1 MPQMPPV
8 PSTYRS
14 RQFSDQDIEDYLRAK
29 GIDPKEESPRKWEAL
44 SKIGEDPLVG
54 RFGLGSPT
62 MNFFGM
68 MRPTPK
74 EGRKEW
80 ERVTTVPKDQ
90 PLFDPTAWQ
99 TSEIMG
105 ENPVLGGRREDIRYP
120 DTGAAPAE
128 PRRQGTW
135 DLEHPWEA
143 TEKLGPLS
151 VMSERSLPQKV
162 LNAFYEFG
170 SRTLGSR
177 TYGLM
182 KWPHDESA
190 VDEPLASA
198 AGGVGRLVGEIA
210 GPFKT
215 ARMPAQAL
223 AGAGRRAMIAS
234 DFGGPYTRQLLHSIL
249 ESGTTLGLGLGLSD
263 LSDMPGAPERMSS
276 GFATGVGFGAA
287 GMISSKTAPRLFG
300 LLRQYG
306 GRAMLALTDGYS
318 PSELMDAVQTG
329 EGVSEA
335 VYHELL
341 NTFFLRHGRNLKETL
356 STARTVRAEVEALG
370 LKGFPTDAKIISNA
384 RELLSGMKPDVSS
397 VEQLLGNIEKTQPTR
412 PDMEK
417 KAGHEWQEQAAREIF
432 QRGRSEARVA
442 LGVDKPGTMRPENA
456 PVISLEDPR
465 IPVKGP
471 LGPTVGLRAERPGER
486 MTYKPAEDYW
496 EAYAGVSMKPGATAF
511 EKWLARQLGWKQDQ
525 MNLDTMSKL
534 EQRGLAEEGWK
545 RKTFEQIAKREA
557 QGLEIGLDKDQ
568 VFKFIDD
575 AGKLG
580 RLLTKTPRFLQPIVS
595 LGQAIKK
602 NADYWWSLEMDTNCP
617 RRFRYAATVK
627 EIEGRL
633 RRVRPD
639 KPMLTSDELLGLSEM
654 LKARGELAPC
664 LYCYVES
671 ARRAYSEAVLGG
683 LKEHKVDI
691 PAEAF
696 SSKESRQA
704 FAAANP
710 QLADVTTKIATKAQ
724 AASLANLS
732 KGFSAY
738 AGDVYKISKADWD
751 KIDARAGLRMNSNT
765 DFQIDQTLDYMRA
778 IVDLAVLKKKSH
790 AFTKVPSFAKIFA
803 PSGVKVLQSL
813 YAKGPG
819 IEDAIEGMPWGE
831 AMANRNKYKNVGTI
845 LVAKDDATLR
855 WALQQEWIDMVIPY
869 HRSGMTRAQMD
880 RFDLKDYTSVQKE
893 KWIKPEEHRRPDGK
907 LEETPR
913 FEYEKHGNDVET
925 YLRLCREAGVHP
937 RFKEFVYLP
946 DGSIN
951 PGYMKLITDE
961 PRMDVPQ
968 AVVKPEFDWA
978 EARKAIRDW
987 QAEGGY
993 NKKPQQG
1000 IVRDVLGEIERT
1012 GEFNY
1017 QYGTRPEAAPEVPS
1031 VGPKSYGEMLATGT
1045 HGRRLQPD
1053 RPKEVEYTET
1063 PLPREWGGGHR
1074 PTELAENTSRN
1085 RVGSGSKNYGEIRDA
1100 YSEFNRRVYT
1110 EGEPRDAVIADLK
1123 SRGFSVRRMPRGG
1136 YVIDGAIATAA
1147 ARRAAGEPQALPN
1160 EGSKYGYG
1168 ASIDGTG
1175 STPKSKPNYIKT
1187 EFGTLWDVVRYMFPR
1202 DTRHSLNLEKEFG
1215 KPAEEHV
1222 MAPGA
1227 TSTQRAAYW
1236 VNERGQFP
1244 KTVREAVDIIL
1255 KKGIPSWESDPS
1267 LSNVDT
1273 RIKLREQLEFLSK
1286 LEHIDGPLRWGAD
1299 KKSDVGGTYERDTGV
1314 IWSNPTGGNAIGNI
1328 IHEVAHAATFRF
1340 ANRMDRQN
1348 WDRLRKIADDTKQ
1361 YAKDAHLKQYGD
1373 KDVGEYAA
1381 EYFGSPGFAERNTLL
1396 GFAANRPD
1404 VASGARLPEAIASA
1418 SRAGITKDTP
1428 TLEGNVTA
1436 KLVGDHGSTQTW
1448 RMLGPGNHGI
1458 GTRVIEKRG
1467 RTNAEI
1473 EKEVI
1478 RMTRDEM
1485 LGTFMAGAH
1494 PGPEAMRAIERGLE
1508 KVGER
1513 GAIEDV
1519 RRAVSVASRATKEEV
1534 AKAEQYL
1541 YKLHTEQATPA
1552 KAPEAPGVNIGKP
1565 SRTVVQYGTT
1575 ERAALEKQG
1584 VEYLSKVGKNQ
1595 EKLDAY
1601 DKANNLR
1608 ETVETA
1614 EPLLDASMRAY
1625 PIPRRPVEFAEV
1637 FPEGKIVREV
1647 RDAAE
1652 AVRDGRQGWFES
1664 GFRWLERV
1672 GGGPV
1677 NTMKDVFYEPI
1688 KRGLDS
1694 VQKSLKDE
1702 TLRMRAIAHYLGLST
1717 KAAGSAELMRW
1728 LTARQHGGERV
1739 LELSGLNELEA
1750 GKYRHSP
1757 PPEAVQKMMNWMDR
1771 QLLQTFHD
1779 VNRARIKAGN
1789 DPIEWRQDYF
1799 TFWHAATALNSLG
1812 TNLITSPLEVINA
1825 KMAEYGRMYEADMS
1839 TKQAEMRSKS
1849 RFSKWMFQKRTGKL
1863 GPVEMDAYGV
1873 FTKYMRAAYEQ
1884 IYLAEAQSI
1893 MAKLADGTWKID
1905 GKEWSMKEANPALR
1919 DSLSDYLGFVATGAK
1934 PGEMPRATFE
1944 VLNKLGR
1951 NVAVGKVGLNFKSTL
1966 NQISSNLHNWS
1977 YLGGKYFT
1985 EGLTDYMKAQ
1995 VDGITRGWVEGGK
2008 WAEAREIGDIATRR
2022 REIAFAEFME
2032 TRPHTPWGRGWKK
2045 AGEIGM
2051 APLQMMDM
2059 VTAEIAWRGA
2069 YKKAMEGN
2077 ADGLMG
2083 VKGNHQRSVD
2093 FANSTVARTQGST
2106 QRADITPFQRGQ
2118 FGKVASVLQ
2127 NFVINEWGFVTTDLM
2142 GLKSADKGNPEHVK
2156 RAVRFM
2162 IGALLVDWFYED
2174 VLNVPSPLNIAAS
2187 PMHFIRPAK
2196 KEYDKSGNLVKTA
2209 GAVLQAAGETLP
2221 IVGRG
2226 FTPYGAGGGGAASI
2240 STAQDVVKGVRKASF
2255 EDFIDAAGSLA
2266 GIPGSFAAARGMRIQ
2281 KKGGGFLDQVV
2292 GSRQEEKKST
2302 GKKTYNR
2309 ETGKWETKPQSSKK
2323 KKYNRETGRW
2333 E

>member
-1 MPQMPPV
+1 MATTFGFGLRPK
-8 PSTYRS
+8 PSSNDPEKIARM
-14 RQFSDQDIEDYLRAK
+14 RDYLLKK
-29 GIDPKEESPRKWEAL
+29 GINPDA
-44 SKIGEDPLVG
+44 D
-54 RFGLGSPT
+54 
-62 MNFFGM
+62 
-68 MRPTPK
+68 
-74 EGRKEW
+74 
-80 ERVTTVPKDQ
+80 
-90 PLFDPTAWQ
+90 
-99 TSEIMG
+99 TSE
-105 ENPVLGGRREDIRYP
+105 R
-120 DTGAAPAE
+120 AA
-128 PRRQGTW
+128 
-135 DLEHPWEA
+135 
-143 TEKLGPLS
+143 
-151 VMSERSLPQKV
+151 
-162 LNAFYEFG
+162 
-170 SRTLGSR
+170 
-177 TYGLM
+177 
-182 KWPHDESA
+182 
-190 VDEPLASA
+190 
-198 AGGVGRLVGEIA
+198 
-210 GPFKT
+210 
-215 ARMPAQAL
+215 AL
-223 AGAGRRAMIAS
+223 AGFEAEEYVKSTKDMPYGDWAEASGLLTDVDRDKLRRSGVPRDFIKDVDDATGYRPMTQYGQHTQEDMTAKFPELAGAPPSVEDMKREEAWYEQIYGKDRPRGQAGMVPAPYS
-234 DFGGPYTRQLLHSIL
+234 TLYYAPGAGAFGVEEGTMVPFSSLHPDDAYAAGYLESKPSGYMVKRWENQPMKKLVRLEKSIL
-249 ESGTTLGLGLGLSD
+249 GGVAEGFGNVAQAGGAALEGVSD
-263 LSDMPGAPERMSS
+263 LSDFANRAAGKEYLGINLRPLAGALYQGSQGLQEMGQATKER
-276 GFATGVGFGAA
+276 GLHGVGGEVAA
-287 GMISSKTAPRLFG
+287 GISSIMAMGPMFRMLGKNALPIFEG
-300 LLRQYG
+300 LMAY
-306 GRAMLALTDGYS
+306 ANSNPD
-318 PSELMDAVQTG
+318 
-329 EGVSEA
+329 
-335 VYHELL
+335 
-341 NTFFLRHGRNLKETL
+341 
-356 STARTVRAEVEALG
+356 STV
-370 LKGFPTDAKIISNA
+370 
-384 RELLSGMKPDVSS
+384 DV
-397 VEQLLGNIEKTQPTR
+397 
-412 PDMEK
+412 
-417 KAGHEWQEQAAREIF
+417 
-432 QRGRSEARVA
+432 
-442 LGVDKPGTMRPENA
+442 PG
-456 PVISLEDPR
+456 IG
-465 IPVKGP
+465 PVKGRVLPTVIGANQGLVLKSLLHWAERTPGLVGRAKGAAAFGLPDLFHQIAADQGIDREQIISSLTMGGMMTHGIPGGRMLGQIKDNLMGEGRGTLGMGGGSVP
-471 LGPTVGLRAERPGER
+471 LGELEPGRGQGKSSMEITKERVDLVERRLSEIDGRVPAGGKIGPQAGRPEPRGER
-486 MTYKPAEDYW
+486 MFERVDEYGYPMRGRLGMGTQGRELDWLKHKRQEIAFRKDNPVRSVNSV
-496 EAYAGVSMKPGATAF
+496 EAIDSH
-511 EKWLARQLGWKQDQ
+511 LARLNGGKP
-525 MNLDTMSKL
+525 LPT
-534 EQRGLAEEGWK
+534 EGSMI
-545 RKTFEQIAKREA
+545 R
-557 QGLEIGLDKDQ
+557 
-568 VFKFIDD
+568 
-575 AGKLG
+575 
-580 RLLTKTPRFLQPIVS
+580 
-595 LGQAIKK
+595 K
-602 NADYWWSLEMDTNCP
+602 NADLYGISLDADQMCP
-617 RRFRYAATVK
+617 RSQGQRNTQAMIERVTGTKLTADNVAELRGFMNKLGEATAC
-627 EIEGRL
+627 
-633 RRVRPD
+633 PQ
-639 KPMLTSDELLGLSEM
+639 
-654 LKARGELAPC
+654 
-664 LYCYVES
+664 CYTES
-671 ARRAYSEAVLGG
+671 HRIAGAM
-683 LKEHKVDI
+683 
-691 PAEAF
+691 
-696 SSKESRQA
+696 
-704 FAAANP
+704 
-710 QLADVTTKIATKAQ
+710 ATKERPLGAYRPGDLQ
-724 AASLANLS
+724 RRLS
-732 KGFSAY
+732 SPSGRELKTWL
-738 AGDVYKISKADWD
+738 DIHT
-751 KIDARAGLRMNSNT
+751 GLRYNSNT
-765 DFQIDQTLDYMRA
+765 DYKPNHLPQLLRSITDGAEMGMHGNSYVKRFDA
-778 IVDLAVLKKKSH
+778 VDIL
-790 AFTKVPSFAKIFA
+790 A
-803 PSGVKVLQSL
+803 PSRMRINISLGSDLLPSGRLVENLDLGV
-813 YAKGPG
+813 
-819 IEDAIEGMPWGE
+819 PWKP
-831 AMANRNKYKNVGTI
+831 AMERREKHDNVGTVNI
-845 LVAKDDATLR
+845 VKTVDEAWASMEHRQIDKIIGLHHSGIPLR
-855 WALQQEWIDMVIPY
+855 IRQGWGALADFTGVQSDRW
-869 HRSGMTRAQMD
+869 RAGISVEQKSQAVREYEAYCKSLGVKPLYIGKEGDKHPAIGDWMHKGNMEVFFALCD
-880 RFDLKDYTSVQKE
+880 RFGL
-893 KWIKPEEHRRPDGK
+893 
-907 LEETPR
+907 TPR
-913 FEYEKHGNDVET
+913 MTGSNTTPDFSEGRTNPNYMKFVGPECGKFGDNVREPLKADFNWDAIRRSLTNYEKYGGLELDSWYSTTGAE
-925 YLRLCREAGVHP
+925 YM
-937 RFKEFVYLP
+937 
-946 DGSIN
+946 IN
-951 PGYMKLITDE
+951 KLKPGIGWRAPAEDAAKWGRGEVAMK
-961 PRMDVPQ
+961 
-968 AVVKPEFDWA
+968 
-978 EARKAIRDW
+978 
-987 QAEGGY
+987 
-993 NKKPQQG
+993 
-1000 IVRDVLGEIERT
+1000 
-1012 GEFNY
+1012 
-1017 QYGTRPEAAPEVPS
+1017 
-1031 VGPKSYGEMLATGT
+1031 
-1045 HGRRLQPD
+1045 PD
-1053 RPKEVEYTET
+1053 RAKEIEYTET
-1063 PLPREWGGGHR
+1063 PLPAAWGLRDR
-1074 PTELAENTSRN
+1074 PTDWAETASRN
-1085 RVGSGSKNYGEIRDA
+1085 RVGSGAKNYGEIRDA

-1110 EGEPRDAVIADLK
+1110 QGEPRDAVIADLK

-1175 STPKSKPNYIKT
+1175 STPKSKPKHIKT
-1187 EFGTLWDVVRYMFPR
+1187 EFGTLWDVVRYMFPGE
-1202 DTRHSLNLEKEFG
+1202 TRHSLNLEKEFG
-1215 KPAEEHV
+1215 KPAEEHI

-1255 KKGIPSWESDPS
+1255 KKGIPSWESDSS

-1299 KKSDVGGTYERDTGV
+1299 KKSNVGGTYERDTGV
-1314 IWSNPTGGNAIGNI
+1314 IWSNPAGGNAIGNI

-1404 VASGARLPEAIASA
+1404 VASGDRLPEAIASA

-1485 LGTFMAGAH
+1485 LGTFMMGT
-1494 PGPEAMRAIERGLE
+1494 GGKDIEAI
-1508 KVGER
+1508 
-1513 GAIEDV
+1513 
-1519 RRAVSVASRATKEEV
+1519 RRAVTGAARATKEEV

-1652 AVRDGRQGWFES
+1652 AVKDGRQGWFES

-1688 KRGLDS
+1688 KRGLDN

-2174 VLNVPSPLNIAAS
+2174 VLDVPSPLNIAAS